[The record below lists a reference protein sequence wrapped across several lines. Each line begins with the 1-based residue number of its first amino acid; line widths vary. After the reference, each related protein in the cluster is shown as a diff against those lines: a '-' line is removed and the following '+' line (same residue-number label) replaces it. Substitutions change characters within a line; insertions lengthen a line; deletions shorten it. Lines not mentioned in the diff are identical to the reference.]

1 MSRNF
6 WHLSDIIWT
15 PSQIII
21 CCMKSRQSLSHLT
34 PWGSYASHARI
45 VLMALRTFWKR
56 PKTIAVYRMLESFSS
71 ALVTHFHTKI
81 GIKNMRHF
89 VIDWIKRKTKTNQTC
104 LNYFPVLCVSLI
116 NMYLPSVLIVLLDCV
131 MPGWRDFVGFGF
143 TILSWKLLCL
153 ICFYTE
159 VKEKV
164 MWISRRWSSV
174 LLCIFFF
181 WCLRFLFA
189 LILVEGKF
197 SHGDSCL
204 CLCMYCRHCQ
214 SLHVSGDS
222 DMIDL

>member
-15 PSQIII
+15 PSQN
-21 CCMKSRQSLSHLT
+21 KFVVWKADNRFLTSRPEARALHMQGSCLRHLAPSKNIPKRLFCSLSNVGVILICF
-34 PWGSYASHARI
+34 GYAFPH
-45 VLMALRTFWKR
+45 
-56 PKTIAVYRMLESFSS
+56 
-71 ALVTHFHTKI
+71 
-81 GIKNMRHF
+81 KNWHKKYAPLCY
-89 VIDWIKRKTKTNQTC
+89 WIKRKTKTNQTC
-104 LNYFPVLCVSLI
+104 LHYFPVLCVSLI

-159 VKEKV
+159 VKVKV

-174 LLCIFFF
+174 SLCIFFF

-197 SHGDSCL
+197 SHGGSCL

-222 DMIDL
+222 DMTDL